1 MNGMRLVTVGWVT
14 IVLGLSSLQA
24 DEKADMAKLVGKW
37 EVTKSGGDTPVGT
50 IVSFEKD
57 GKMTATVNL
66 EGKELK
72 LSGTYK
78 LMEKKLK
85 VSLKLNEE
93 LFEHEFEFKWKSDEE
108 LELIDG
114 DKVDTL
120 KKKK

>member
-1 MNGMRLVTVGWVT
+1 MNTLRTVAVGLALVATGAT
-14 IVLGLSSLQA
+14 YLQA
-24 DEKADMAKLVGKW
+24 DDKNDAAKLLGKW
-37 EVTKSGGDTPVGT
+37 EVTKSTGDTPVGT
-50 IVSFEKD
+50 IVAFEKD

-66 EGKELK
+66 DGKELK

-85 VSLKLNEE
+85 VSLKLNEDQ
-93 LFEHEFEFKWKSDEE
+93 FEHEFEFKWTGDEE

-120 KKKK
+120 KKQK